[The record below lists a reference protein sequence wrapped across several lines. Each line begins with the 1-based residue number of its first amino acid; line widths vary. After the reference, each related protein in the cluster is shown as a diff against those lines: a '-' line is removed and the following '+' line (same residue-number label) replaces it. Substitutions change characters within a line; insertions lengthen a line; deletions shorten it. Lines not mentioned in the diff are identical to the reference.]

1 MGSHDEYGKRVILA
15 ATHQRARIDGIS
27 VELDFGAGRPGR
39 IDGTFDD
46 QVAIEVESRVSKQVR
61 GAVLD
66 LILHPYPKKLLLLLP
81 AHMTD
86 AIVTKHQ
93 CERIFQ
99 RFLPTGNFR
108 VIVLSGTGD
117 SCNEA
122 EDAKLTALALREL
135 GANLPGGK
143 KPIGKYEFLGIHLR
157 SLSKDIPHIH
167 MRNSEIEQIIGAALP
182 ASACRHREWWAN
194 QRNTKNRPQAEAWT
208 SAGFCVEEVDLGSWV
223 RFRRHT
229 NDPSMA
235 T

>member
-99 RFLPTGNFR
+99 RFLPTGNLGPSRFR
-108 VIVLSGTGD
+108 WKQRGMG
-117 SCNEA
+117 
-122 EDAKLTALALREL
+122 
-135 GANLPGGK
+135 
-143 KPIGKYEFLGIHLR
+143 R
-157 SLSKDIPHIH
+157 SLVVSTD
-167 MRNSEIEQIIGAALP
+167 
-182 ASACRHREWWAN
+182 W
-194 QRNTKNRPQAEAWT
+194 
-208 SAGFCVEEVDLGSWV
+208 SAG
-223 RFRRHT
+223 
-229 NDPSMA
+229 A
-235 T
+235 